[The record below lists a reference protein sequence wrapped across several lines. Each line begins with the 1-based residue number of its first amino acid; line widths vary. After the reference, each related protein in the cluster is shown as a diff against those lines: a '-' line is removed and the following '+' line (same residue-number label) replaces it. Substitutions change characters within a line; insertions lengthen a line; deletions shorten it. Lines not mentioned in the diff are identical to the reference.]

1 MSDKTYLGTG
11 WGFPVRF
18 NLNQHGVHL
27 VSDEEDIWES
37 LRILFSTIPGERVFR
52 YSYGC
57 PIDKWVFSKIDL
69 SEKTMMID
77 IIEQAIREGEPR
89 IITDAVDVEIR
100 DAMEGILWIKVDFTI
115 RQTNSRSSMV
125 YPFYFLEGTQ
135 L

>member
-1 MSDKTYLGTG
+1 MNDKTYLGTG
-11 WGFPVRF
+11 WAFPVRF
-18 NLNQHGVHL
+18 NQLGVHL

-52 YSYGC
+52 YNYGC

-69 SEKTMMID
+69 SERTMIID

-89 IITDAVDVEIR
+89 IITDSVDVEIR

-115 RQTNSRSSMV
+115 RQTNSRSSLV

>member
-1 MSDKTYLGTG
+1 MDDKTYLGTG
-11 WGFPVRF
+11 WAFPVRF
-18 NLNQHGVHL
+18 NQRGVHL

-52 YSYGC
+52 YNYGC

-69 SEKTMMID
+69 SERTMIID

-89 IITDAVDVEIR
+89 ITTDSVDVEVR
-100 DAMEGILWIKVDFTI
+100 DAMEGILWIKVEFTI
-115 RQTNSRSSMV
+115 RQTNSRSSLV
-125 YPFYFLEGTQ
+125 FPFYFLEGTQ

>member
-1 MSDKTYLGTG
+1 MNDKTYLGTG

-18 NLNQHGVHL
+18 NQRGVHL

-52 YSYGC
+52 YNYGC

-69 SEKTMMID
+69 SERTMIID

-89 IITDAVDVEIR
+89 IVTDSVDVEIR
-100 DAMEGILWIKVDFTI
+100 DAMEGILWIKIEFTI

>member
-1 MSDKTYLGTG
+1 MNDKTYLGTG
-11 WGFPVRF
+11 WAFPVRF
-18 NLNQHGVHL
+18 NQLGVYL

-52 YSYGC
+52 YNYGC

-69 SEKTMMID
+69 SERTMIID

-89 IITDAVDVEIR
+89 IITDSVDVEIR
-100 DAMEGILWIKVDFTI
+100 DPMEGILWISIEFTI

>member
-1 MSDKTYLGTG
+1 MEDKTYLGTG

-18 NLNQHGVHL
+18 NQRGVHL

-52 YSYGC
+52 YNYGC

-69 SEKTMMID
+69 SERTMIID

-89 IITDAVDVEIR
+89 ITTDSVEVEIR
-100 DAMEGILWIKVDFTI
+100 DAMEGILWIKVEFTI
-115 RQTNSRSSMV
+115 RQTNSRSSMF

>member
-1 MSDKTYLGTG
+1 MGDKTYLGTG

-18 NLNQHGVHL
+18 NQRGVHL

-52 YSYGC
+52 YNYGC

-69 SEKTMMID
+69 SEKTMIID

-89 IITDAVDVEIR
+89 IITDLVEVEIR
-100 DAMEGILWIKVDFTI
+100 DAMEGILWIKLEFTI

>member
-11 WGFPVRF
+11 WAFPVRF
-18 NLNQHGVHL
+18 NQRGVHL

-52 YSYGC
+52 YNYGC

-69 SEKTMMID
+69 SERTMIID

-89 IITDAVDVEIR
+89 ITTDSVEVEIR
-100 DAMEGILWIKVDFTI
+100 DAMEGILWIKIEFTI
-115 RQTNSRSSMV
+115 RQTNSRSSLV

>member
-1 MSDKTYLGTG
+1 MNDKTYLGTG
-11 WGFPVRF
+11 WAFPVRF
-18 NLNQHGVHL
+18 NQLGVHL

-52 YSYGC
+52 YNYGC

-69 SEKTMMID
+69 SERTMIID
-77 IIEQAIREGEPR
+77 IIEQAIRDGEPR
-89 IITDAVDVEIR
+89 IVTDSVDVELR
-100 DAMEGILWIKVDFTI
+100 DPLEGILWIKVEFTI

>member
-11 WGFPVRF
+11 WAFPVRF
-18 NLNQHGVHL
+18 NQLGVHL

-52 YSYGC
+52 YNYGC

-69 SEKTMMID
+69 SERTMIID
-77 IIEQAIREGEPR
+77 IIEQAIRDGEPR
-89 IITDAVDVEIR
+89 IVTDSVEVEVR
-100 DAMEGILWIKVDFTI
+100 DPLEGILWIKVEFTI

>member
-1 MSDKTYLGTG
+1 MNDKTYLGTG
-11 WGFPVRF
+11 WAFPVRF
-18 NLNQHGVHL
+18 NQLGVHL

-52 YSYGC
+52 YNYGC

-69 SEKTMMID
+69 SERTMIID
-77 IIEQAIREGEPR
+77 IIEQAIRDGEPR
-89 IITDAVDVEIR
+89 IVTDSVDVEVR
-100 DAMEGILWIKVDFTI
+100 DPLEGILWIKVEFTI

>member
-1 MSDKTYLGTG
+1 MNDKTYLGTG
-11 WGFPVRF
+11 WSFPVRF
-18 NLNQHGVHL
+18 SQLGVHL

-52 YSYGC
+52 YNYGC

-69 SEKTMMID
+69 SERTMIID

-89 IITDAVDVEIR
+89 IITDSVDVEVR
-100 DAMEGILWIKVDFTI
+100 DPLEGILWIKVEFTI
-115 RQTNSRSSMV
+115 RQTNSRSSLV

>member
-1 MSDKTYLGTG
+1 MGDKTYLGTG

-18 NLNQHGVHL
+18 NQGGVHL

-52 YSYGC
+52 YNYGC

-69 SEKTMMID
+69 SERTMIID

-89 IITDAVDVEIR
+89 IITELVEVEIR
-100 DAMEGILWIKVDFTI
+100 DAMEGILWIKIDFTI

>member
-1 MSDKTYLGTG
+1 MGDKTYLGTG

-18 NLNQHGVHL
+18 NQRGVHL

-52 YSYGC
+52 YNYGC

-69 SEKTMMID
+69 SERTMIID

-89 IITDAVDVEIR
+89 IITEAVEVEIR
-100 DAMEGILWIKVDFTI
+100 DAMEGILWIKIDFTI

>member
-11 WGFPVRF
+11 WAFPVRF
-18 NLNQHGVHL
+18 NQRGVHL

-52 YSYGC
+52 YNYGC

-69 SEKTMMID
+69 SERTMIID

-89 IITDAVDVEIR
+89 ITTDSVEVEIR
-100 DAMEGILWIKVDFTI
+100 DAMEGILWIKVEFTI
-115 RQTNSRSSMV
+115 RQTNSRSSLV

>member
-1 MSDKTYLGTG
+1 MDDKTYLGTG

-18 NLNQHGVHL
+18 NQRGVHL

-69 SEKTMMID
+69 SERTMIID

-89 IITDAVDVEIR
+89 IITDSVDVEIR

>member
-1 MSDKTYLGTG
+1 MNEKTYLGTG

-18 NLNQHGVHL
+18 HQHGVQL
-27 VSDEEDIWES
+27 VSDEEDIRES

-69 SEKTMMID
+69 SERTMVID

-89 IITDAVDVEIR
+89 IITDLVDVEIR
-100 DAMEGILWIKVDFTI
+100 DAMEGILWIQVDFTI

>member
-1 MSDKTYLGTG
+1 MEDKTYLGTG

-18 NLNQHGVHL
+18 NQYGVHL

-52 YSYGC
+52 YNYGC

-69 SEKTMMID
+69 SERTMIID

-89 IITDAVDVEIR
+89 ITTDAVDVEIR
-100 DAMEGILWIKVDFTI
+100 DAMEGILWIKVEFTI

>member
-1 MSDKTYLGTG
+1 MEDKTYLGTG

-18 NLNQHGVHL
+18 NQRGVHL

-52 YSYGC
+52 YNYGC

-69 SEKTMMID
+69 SERTMIID

-89 IITDAVDVEIR
+89 ITTDSVEVEIR
-100 DAMEGILWIKVDFTI
+100 DAMEGILWIKVEFTI

-125 YPFYFLEGTQ
+125 YPFYFME
-135 L
+135 

>member
-1 MSDKTYLGTG
+1 MEDKTYLGTG

-18 NLNQHGVHL
+18 NQRGVHL

-52 YSYGC
+52 YNYGC

-69 SEKTMMID
+69 SERTMIID

-89 IITDAVDVEIR
+89 ITTDAVDVEIR
-100 DAMEGILWIKVDFTI
+100 DAMEGILWIKVEFTI

>member
-18 NLNQHGVHL
+18 NQRGVHL

-52 YSYGC
+52 YNYGC

-69 SEKTMMID
+69 SERTMIID

-89 IITDAVDVEIR
+89 IITDLVEVEIR
-100 DAMEGILWIKVDFTI
+100 DAMEGILWIKIEFTI

>member
-1 MSDKTYLGTG
+1 MNDKTYLGTG
-11 WGFPVRF
+11 WAFPVRF
-18 NLNQHGVHL
+18 NQLGVHL

-52 YSYGC
+52 YNYGC

-69 SEKTMMID
+69 SERTMIID
-77 IIEQAIREGEPR
+77 IIEQAIRDGEPR
-89 IITDAVDVEIR
+89 IITDSVDVEIR
-100 DAMEGILWIKVDFTI
+100 DAMEGILWIKIEFTI

>member
-1 MSDKTYLGTG
+1 MDDKTYLGTG

-18 NLNQHGVHL
+18 NQRGVHL

-52 YSYGC
+52 YHYGC

-69 SEKTMMID
+69 SERTMIID
-77 IIEQAIREGEPR
+77 IIEQAIRDGEPR
-89 IITDAVDVEIR
+89 IITDSVDVEVR
-100 DAMEGILWIKVDFTI
+100 DPLEGILWINVEFTI
-115 RQTNSRSSMV
+115 RQTNSRSSLV
-125 YPFYFLEGTQ
+125 FPFYFLEGTQ

>member
-1 MSDKTYLGTG
+1 MNDKTYLGTG
-11 WGFPVRF
+11 WAFPVRF
-18 NLNQHGVHL
+18 NQLGVHL

-52 YSYGC
+52 YNYGC

-69 SEKTMMID
+69 SERTMIID
-77 IIEQAIREGEPR
+77 IIEQAIRDGEPR
-89 IITDAVDVEIR
+89 IITDSVDVEIR
-100 DAMEGILWIKVDFTI
+100 DAMEGILWIKVEFTI
-115 RQTNSRSSMV
+115 RQTNSRSSLV

>member
-18 NLNQHGVHL
+18 NQRGVHL

-52 YSYGC
+52 YNYGC

-69 SEKTMMID
+69 SERTMIID

-89 IITDAVDVEIR
+89 IITDAVEVEVR
-100 DAMEGILWIKVDFTI
+100 DAMEGILWIKIDFTI

>member
-18 NLNQHGVHL
+18 NQRGVHL

-52 YSYGC
+52 YNYGC

-69 SEKTMMID
+69 SERTLIVD

-89 IITDAVDVEIR
+89 IITDLVEVEIR
-100 DAMEGILWIKVDFTI
+100 DAMEGILWIKIDFTI

>member
-1 MSDKTYLGTG
+1 MEDKTYLGTG
-11 WGFPVRF
+11 WAFPVRF
-18 NLNQHGVHL
+18 NQRGVHL
-27 VSDEEDIWES
+27 VSDEEDIRES

-52 YSYGC
+52 YNYGC

-69 SEKTMMID
+69 SERTMIID

-89 IITDAVDVEIR
+89 IITNSVDVEIR
-100 DAMEGILWIKVDFTI
+100 DAMEGILWIRIEFTI

>member
-1 MSDKTYLGTG
+1 MEDKTYLGTG
-11 WGFPVRF
+11 WVFPVRF
-18 NLNQHGVHL
+18 NQRGVHL
-27 VSDEEDIWES
+27 VSDEDDIWES

-52 YSYGC
+52 YNYGC

-69 SEKTMMID
+69 SERTMIID

-89 IITDAVDVEIR
+89 ITTDSVEVEIR
-100 DAMEGILWIKVDFTI
+100 DAMEGILWIKVEFTI

>member
-1 MSDKTYLGTG
+1 MGDKTYLGTG

-18 NLNQHGVHL
+18 NQRGVHL

-52 YSYGC
+52 YNYGC

-69 SEKTMMID
+69 SERTMIID

-89 IITDAVDVEIR
+89 ITTDSVEVEIR
-100 DAMEGILWIKVDFTI
+100 DAMEGILWIKIEFTI

>member
-1 MSDKTYLGTG
+1 MNDKTYLGTG
-11 WGFPVRF
+11 WAFPVRF
-18 NLNQHGVHL
+18 NQLGVHL

-52 YSYGC
+52 YNYGC

-69 SEKTMMID
+69 SERTMIID

-89 IITDAVDVEIR
+89 IVTDSVDVEIR
-100 DAMEGILWIKVDFTI
+100 DAMEGILWISVEFTI

>member
-1 MSDKTYLGTG
+1 MDDKTYLGTG

-18 NLNQHGVHL
+18 NHNGVHL

-52 YSYGC
+52 YNYGC

-69 SEKTMMID
+69 SERTMIID

-89 IITDAVDVEIR
+89 IITDLVDVEIR
-100 DAMEGILWIKVDFTI
+100 DAMEGILWIKIEFTI

>member
-1 MSDKTYLGTG
+1 MEDKTYLGTG

-18 NLNQHGVHL
+18 NQRGVHL

-52 YSYGC
+52 YNYGC

-69 SEKTMMID
+69 SERTMIID

-89 IITDAVDVEIR
+89 ITTDSVEVEIR
-100 DAMEGILWIKVDFTI
+100 DAMEGILWIKVEFTI

>member
-1 MSDKTYLGTG
+1 MEDKTYLGTG

-18 NLNQHGVHL
+18 NQRGVHL

-52 YSYGC
+52 YHYGC

-69 SEKTMMID
+69 SERTMIID
-77 IIEQAIREGEPR
+77 IIEQAIRDGEPR
-89 IITDAVDVEIR
+89 IITDSVDVEVR
-100 DAMEGILWIKVDFTI
+100 DAMEGILWINVEFTI
-115 RQTNSRSSMV
+115 RQTNSRSSLV
-125 YPFYFLEGTQ
+125 FPFYFLEGTQ

>member
-1 MSDKTYLGTG
+1 MNDKTYLGTG
-11 WGFPVRF
+11 WAFPVRF
-18 NLNQHGVHL
+18 NQLGVHL

-52 YSYGC
+52 YNYGC

-69 SEKTMMID
+69 SERTMIID
-77 IIEQAIREGEPR
+77 IIEQAIRDGEPR
-89 IITDAVDVEIR
+89 IVTDSVDVEVR
-100 DAMEGILWIKVDFTI
+100 DPLEGILWIKIEFTI